1 LTPRGGRV
9 ESRGIGM
16 KLRLRG
22 NSLRLRLQKPEV
34 ASLAQGAAVVDST
47 QFGPE
52 PESRFVC
59 RIEARGDAQISTRFA
74 EGVLTVT
81 VPETTARSWA
91 DNETVGLY
99 AETVWGLKIAL
110 EKDFRCLEPR
120 PGEDEGGAYERPAGY
135 LPDPCST
142 DER

>member
-1 LTPRGGRV
+1 
-9 ESRGIGM
+9 M

-34 ASLAQGAAVVDST
+34 AALARGETVEDST
-47 QFGPE
+47 QFGPG

-59 RIEARGDAQISTRFA
+59 RVEARGSAELSTIFTA
-74 EGVLTVT
+74 GVLTVI

-91 DNETVGLY
+91 GNETVGLY
-99 AETVWGLKIAL
+99 AETAWGLKIAL
-110 EKDFRCLEPR
+110 EKDFRCMEPR
-120 PGEDEGGAYERPAGY
+120 PDEDEGGAYERPAGY
-135 LPDPCST
+135 VPDPCST